1 MAIVHRQIQAFKDV
15 NKMKNKDISAQL
27 LKETIQALT
36 GLLKHPKFGKDIPL
50 REIRVHCLD
59 DEGDGIGLWVEF
71 NEETEE
77 FEKGMISIAADDMTL
92 PDIEEE
98 DAWEN
103 RTLGN
108 NEFLN

>member
-1 MAIVHRQIQAFKDV
+1 MT
-15 NKMKNKDISAQL
+15 KMKNKDISKQL
-27 LKETIQALT
+27 LKETLQALT

-59 DEGDGIGLWVEF
+59 DEGDGIGLWVEY

-77 FEKGMISIAADDMTL
+77 FEKGMISIAADDMITRHE
-92 PDIEEE
+92 DEE

-103 RTLGN
+103 RTLGS
-108 NEFLN
+108 ERLLN